1 MVLLTMKLI
10 LMVLC
15 LLNGI
20 SNISTMKIISKDRVL
35 KLSNPDITKR
45 EYDAIVLEVENR
57 INYIWENLLKIS
69 DREFVWYAFRG
80 DVNCINPR
88 TGNEKIWFEGEYSSS
103 VIEVDFQ
110 SGFPARFIWTEDEV
124 WQKEVLNHIAQ
135 NKTF

>member
-1 MVLLTMKLI
+1 MVLLAMKLI

-45 EYDAIVLEVENR
+45 EYDAIVIEVENR
-57 INYIWENLLKIS
+57 VNYIWENLLKIS

-88 TGNEKIWFEGEYSSS
+88 TGNDKLWFGGEYSSS
-103 VIEVDFQ
+103 VIDGDFQ

-135 NKTF
+135 NGTF

>member
-1 MVLLTMKLI
+1 
-10 LMVLC
+10 
-15 LLNGI
+15 
-20 SNISTMKIISKDRVL
+20 MKIISKDRVL
-35 KLSNPDITKR
+35 KLSNPDITKP
-45 EYDAIVLEVENR
+45 EYDAIVIEVENR

-69 DREFVWYAFRG
+69 DRVFVWYVFRG

-88 TGNEKIWFEGEYSSS
+88 TGNDKLWFGGEYSSN
-103 VIEVDFQ
+103 VIDGDFQ